1 VWYNSTTGANK
12 ALVQIKAWSSGGSM
26 NTARAQGVSVGTQ
39 PAAIAFNGAP
49 GSPVGTKSEEYNGF
63 SWTATP
69 ETNTSRYDLGGAGT
83 QTAAL
88 GFGGYQPGVP
98 SGFSNHTEEWDGS
111 SWTSSNNLPTA
122 LWGIRGCGLQTAAL
136 AFGGSAAGPGVP
148 GVSTTSTYNGTSW
161 TNVPA
166 TLNTARTQGGGV
178 GDQTA
183 ALAYGGR
190 PPSTPATAT
199 ESYDG
204 SSWTSVSSMNTGRM
218 EMGYGGSQTIAIAFG
233 GQIPPS
239 FARTNLT
246 EEWDGSSWTQSSAT
260 SAQTAFG
267 AGCGTQ
273 SSALF
278 CLLNNGSN
286 ITNTEEY
293 NSNINAIVK
302 GVWSSGGT
310 LNSSRYGLASANA
323 APQDAGL
330 GFGGYLT
337 GVLSATE
344 SYNGSTWS
352 NQPSMSTARVYLEGA
367 GTQTAALAFGGVTF
381 SPTVAARNETEEY
394 GGSWTSGGAMNTAA
408 WDRVGAGTQTAA
420 LASGGQTPS
429 YTANSEEYN
438 GTSWTEGNN
447 LPTTR
452 SSGDGFG
459 TQTAALYAG
468 GQPPS
473 PAYVTETLLY
483 DGTSWTVS
491 PGTLTYG
498 RIMGGAGGIQTLG
511 FYAGGYGAP
520 GATAT
525 EDWNGSTWNSSAFL
539 SVARTN
545 TVGAGSHPAGLV
557 FGGEGAALTATEE
570 YAGGSSVTTAST
582 LTTS

>member
-1 VWYNSTTGANK
+1 MSDYESIRGTRVKYLTSDPTLNSSTEGQVWYNSTSGTNK
-12 ALVQIKAWSSGGSM
+12 ALVQIKAWASSGSM

-49 GSPVGTKSEEYNGF
+49 GSPVGTKSEEYTGF
-63 SWTATP
+63 TWTATP

-273 SSALF
+273 SAALF

-293 NSNINAIVK
+293 TGAFNS
-302 GVWSSGGT
+302 
-310 LNSSRYGLASANA
+310 
-323 APQDAGL
+323 
-330 GFGGYLT
+330 
-337 GVLSATE
+337 
-344 SYNGSTWS
+344 
-352 NQPSMSTARVYLEGA
+352 
-367 GTQTAALAFGGVTF
+367 
-381 SPTVAARNETEEY
+381 
-394 GGSWTSGGAMNTAA
+394 
-408 WDRVGAGTQTAA
+408 
-420 LASGGQTPS
+420 
-429 YTANSEEYN
+429 
-438 GTSWTEGNN
+438 
-447 LPTTR
+447 TR
-452 SSGDGFG
+452 
-459 TQTAALYAG
+459 
-468 GQPPS
+468 
-473 PAYVTETLLY
+473 
-483 DGTSWTVS
+483 
-491 PGTLTYG
+491 
-498 RIMGGAGGIQTLG
+498 
-511 FYAGGYGAP
+511 
-520 GATAT
+520 
-525 EDWNGSTWNSSAFL
+525 
-539 SVARTN
+539 
-545 TVGAGSHPAGLV
+545 
-557 FGGEGAALTATEE
+557 
-570 YAGGSSVTTAST
+570 T